1 MKASKKAQQLAARAC
16 GLTAAAFTASAAFP
30 ALAFAAEEEEG
41 GGISAILPQMDEFI
55 PMLVAFILL
64 LIILGKFG
72 WPMFQGMLDRREATI
87 KDSLEKA
94 EEARVESERALAEYK
109 AQLEDAKAQ
118 AAQIVAD
125 AKQTGEAVK
134 ADITAKAQAEAE
146 QMISKARVAIE
157 AEKQAAVADLQAS
170 VADTSIAVASR
181 LIGQDLSDDEH
192 RAIIARYVNE
202 AGSFNAN

>member
-1 MKASKKAQQLAARAC
+1 MKASKKAKQLVARAG
-16 GLTAAAFTASAAFP
+16 GLTAVAFAASTAFP
-30 ALAFAAEEEEG
+30 TLAFAAEEEG

-55 PMLVAFILL
+55 PMLVAFIIL

-72 WPMFQGMLDRREATI
+72 WPMFQGMLDKREATI

-94 EEARVESERALAEYK
+94 EEARIEAERALTEYK

-118 AAQIVAD
+118 ASQIVAE
-125 AKQTGEAVK
+125 AKTTGEAVK

-146 QMISKARVAIE
+146 QMIAKARTAIE

-170 VADTSIAVASR
+170 VADMSISVASR
-181 LIGQDLSDDEH
+181 LIGENLSDDEH
-192 RAIIARYVNE
+192 RAIVARYVNE

>member
-1 MKASKKAQQLAARAC
+1 MKASKKAMQLAVRAG

-41 GGISAILPQMDEFI
+41 GGISAILPNMTEFI

-72 WPMFQGMLDRREATI
+72 WPMFQGMLEKREASI

-94 EEARVESERALAEYK
+94 EEARIESERALAEYK
-109 AQLEDAKAQ
+109 TQLEEAKAQ

-125 AKQTGEAVK
+125 AKATGDAVK

-146 QMISKARVAIE
+146 QMIAKARVAIE

-181 LIGQDLSDDEH
+181 LIGENLSDDEH